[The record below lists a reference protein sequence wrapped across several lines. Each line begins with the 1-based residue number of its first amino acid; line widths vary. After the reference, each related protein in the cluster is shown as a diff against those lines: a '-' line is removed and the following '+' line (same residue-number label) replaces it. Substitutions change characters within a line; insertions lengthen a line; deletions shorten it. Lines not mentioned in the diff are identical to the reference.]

1 MDTVKLTPRG
11 YCHGVV
17 DAVKTINNLDLK
29 TLPKPIYVL
38 GMLVHN
44 KELIKSFDDKGL
56 ITLHDPSLTR
66 EQLLDQITTK
76 GTLILTAHGTAPK
89 VIEKAKKMGL
99 HIIDTTCQDVTK
111 TKDLI
116 ESHLHDG
123 YDVLYIGKQHHP
135 ESESMILID
144 PSKVHL
150 ISSEDDIKRSKI
162 SNHKIL
168 LTNQTTMSFYD
179 VYKLTVSVL
188 KEYPR
193 VKTVDEICNATRI
206 RQLAVAEQ
214 DPSID
219 FCYVVGDKLSNNTNN
234 LVLIS
239 KQKAMVDAAL
249 IESVHDIDIDQ
260 LKKYHKVSV
269 TSGASTPTYIT
280 NQVIN
285 FLTQYDHDDPTTWT
299 KD

>member
-1 MDTVKLTPRG
+1 
-11 YCHGVV
+11 
-17 DAVKTINNLDLK
+17 
-29 TLPKPIYVL
+29 
-38 GMLVHN
+38 
-44 KELIKSFDDKGL
+44 
-56 ITLHDPSLTR
+56 
-66 EQLLDQITTK
+66 
-76 GTLILTAHGTAPK
+76 
-89 VIEKAKKMGL
+89 
-99 HIIDTTCQDVTK
+99 
-111 TKDLI
+111 
-116 ESHLHDG
+116 
-123 YDVLYIGKQHHP
+123 
-135 ESESMILID
+135 
-144 PSKVHL
+144 
-150 ISSEDDIKRSKI
+150 
-162 SNHKIL
+162 
-168 LTNQTTMSFYD
+168 
-179 VYKLTVSVL
+179 
-188 KEYPR
+188 
-193 VKTVDEICNATRI
+193 VDEICNATRI

-285 FLTQYDHDDPTTWT
+285 FLTQFDHDDPTTWT